1 LDNAGFGPDVGTGSA
16 AAAGVSFVLGARAT
30 SANETLIYNKA
41 TGHVLWD
48 VDGTGARAAELVAFL
63 ANKPDLTVDDFL
75 LI

>member
-1 LDNAGFGPDVGTGSA
+1 M
-16 AAAGVSFVLGARAT
+16 AT

-41 TGHVLWD
+41 TGQVLWD